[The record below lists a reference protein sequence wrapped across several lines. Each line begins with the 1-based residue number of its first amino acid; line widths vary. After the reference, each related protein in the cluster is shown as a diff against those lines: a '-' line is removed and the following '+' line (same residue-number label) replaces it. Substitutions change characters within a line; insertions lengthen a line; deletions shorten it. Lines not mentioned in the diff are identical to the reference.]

1 MSTEKTSDAN
11 RRQSVRVS
19 DRALFACGKLLPDE
33 YKEILDDYSRG
44 ILPRRHKGIADIE
57 MFIGAQS
64 ALSRLREKDEDLADF
79 LQHMDAKISQVLK
92 NVTNM
97 PSPLDELQLQEINIS
112 GAGIGFDTETSY
124 ALNDIVECSLVLLP
138 NYSYIHCIGKVVSCE
153 EMKKE
158 DKAKKYR
165 VALEFT
171 LLIEED
177 RERIIQHSF
186 KLQSVALRSRR
197 LENY

>member
-1 MSTEKTSDAN
+1 MNTENTNDAN

-19 DRALFACGKLLPDE
+19 DRALFACGKLSPEE
-33 YKEILDDYSRG
+33 YQEILEDYSRG
-44 ILPRRHKGIADIE
+44 ILPRRHKGVADIE

-92 NVTNM
+92 NVNNAT
-97 PSPLDELQLQEINIS
+97 SPLDELELQEINIS
-112 GAGIGFDTETSY
+112 GSGIGFDTETSY
-124 ALNDIVECSLVLLP
+124 AINDIIECSFVLLP
-138 NYSYIHCIGKVVSCE
+138 TYSYIHCIGKVVSCE
-153 EMKKE
+153 KLKQQ
-158 DKAKKYR
+158 DNPRKYR

-177 RERIIQHSF
+177 RERIIKHSF